1 MIWRYENLLGVAVGV
16 EEAGNG
22 MCFELSADYT
32 RLVWENSLVAHY
44 NLFTF
49 LVFNACY
56 ALIEFIKNI

>member
-44 NLFTF
+44 NLFT
-49 LVFNACY
+49 LTANCSGAH
-56 ALIEFIKNI
+56 INIT